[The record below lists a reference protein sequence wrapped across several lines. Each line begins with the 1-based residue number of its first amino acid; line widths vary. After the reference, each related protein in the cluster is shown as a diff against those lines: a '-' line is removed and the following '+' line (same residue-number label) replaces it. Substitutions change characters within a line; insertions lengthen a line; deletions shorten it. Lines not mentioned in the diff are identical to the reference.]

1 VCVVLAV
8 VSVGAV
14 GFGLFDNLIQS
25 IPGQAEPATA
35 PPTEGQ
41 RRVVEADPPASSATQ
56 TTTTVAL
63 EPHRAVYRD
72 GKLFL
77 RGTVPSEEISSA
89 FETKAAEVI
98 GADNVINNYVIDPR
112 APEPTDGRV
121 IVGERF
127 LFAFDSAEI
136 DPQFHDL
143 LDLGVAVMELN
154 PQATMRIIGHT
165 DSTGTE
171 IYNESLSL
179 ARAVAVA
186 AYLTDNNID
195 PARLDVE
202 GRGEGQPVADNTTA
216 QGRSLNRRIEI
227 QLLDLLS

>member
-1 VCVVLAV
+1 MADSERANQDRDNERGLSIATVLAV
-8 VSVGAV
+8 CVGLALVSVAAV
-14 GFGLFDNLIQS
+14 GFGLFDQLIHS

-35 PPTEGQ
+35 PLGEGQ
-41 RRVVEADPPASSATQ
+41 RRVVDDSTGSTTAH

-63 EPHRAVYRD
+63 EPHRAVYRN

-77 RGTVPSEEISSA
+77 RGTVPSEEISAA

-136 DPQFHDL
+136 DPRFNGL
-143 LDLGVAVMELN
+143 LDLGVAVMEL
-154 PQATMRIIGHT
+154 
-165 DSTGTE
+165 
-171 IYNESLSL
+171 
-179 ARAVAVA
+179 
-186 AYLTDNNID
+186 
-195 PARLDVE
+195 
-202 GRGEGQPVADNTTA
+202 
-216 QGRSLNRRIEI
+216 
-227 QLLDLLS
+227 